1 MREFDHQ
8 LLRLKQTLGETEDQ
22 AIAAALGMSK
32 AAFADRKK
40 RDAFPVDKLKALASD
55 NPALRIDV
63 GYVLTGES
71 NELERRL
78 YAVKKATRIA
88 SGVRDGDS
96 RAAVQDE
103 VFRALVDAL
112 SEDEQRL
119 VSYYRSADAQG
130 KAVLLSTASLLANAQ
145 PAKPKR
151 KGAK

>member
-88 SGVRDGDS
+88 SRVRDGDG

-103 VFRALVDAL
+103 VFKALVDAL

-119 VSYYRSADAQG
+119 VSCYRSADEKG
-130 KAVLLSTASLLANAQ
+130 KAVLLTTATLLAGSSTN
-145 PAKPKR
+145 PKAKR
-151 KGAK
+151 AK